1 MLRLTAYA
9 IPVATLIW
17 MMYKAVELGQH
28 LQSIIGG

>member
-9 IPVATLIW
+9 IPAATLIW
-17 MMYKAVELGQH
+17 FIYKSIELGQH

>member
-17 MMYKAVELGQH
+17 MIYKAIELGHH